1 MLMLGRKT
9 STPLYLMYEMPS
21 SNKMKPANMWV
32 WELPEHL
39 EDAHRIVRK
48 YALGSML
55 RQKTYHDRKSCWE
68 RFQVGDIVYVFFPKH
83 KIGCSPKFTSFWRGP
98 FTVQRIITDAL
109 YEVDCG

>member
-1 MLMLGRKT
+1 
-9 STPLYLMYEMPS
+9 MYEMPS

-98 FTVQRIITDAL
+98 FTVQRIITDTL